1 MRNRCRLYIFI
12 LEKEACCLINLGER
26 SDVANSNGID
36 QADQKLLDALAVN
49 SRLSLKELAQAAGM
63 SSPSAAERLR
73 RLEER
78 GIIRAFTIDI
88 DPVALG
94 YPLQAIVRVRPLPGQ
109 LHIVEKLIQETPE
122 FIECDKVTGDD
133 CFIARLVVR
142 SMGELDGILDKIA
155 ERAETN
161 TSMIKSSPVKRR
173 LPPV

>member
-1 MRNRCRLYIFI
+1 M
-12 LEKEACCLINLGER
+12 
-26 SDVANSNGID
+26 ANSD
-36 QADQKLLDALAVN
+36 RMDETDQKLLDALAVN
-49 SRLSLKELAQAAGM
+49 SRLSLKELAQSAGM

-88 DPVALG
+88 DPAALG

-109 LHIVEKLIQETPE
+109 LHIVEKLIQEIPE

>member
-1 MRNRCRLYIFI
+1 M
-12 LEKEACCLINLGER
+12 
-26 SDVANSNGID
+26 ANSDRID
-36 QADQKLLDALAVN
+36 EPDQKLLDALAVN
-49 SRLSLKELAQAAGM
+49 ARLSLKELAQAAGM

-78 GIIRAFTIDI
+78 GIVRAFTIDI
-88 DPVALG
+88 DPAALG

>member
-1 MRNRCRLYIFI
+1 
-12 LEKEACCLINLGER
+12 
-26 SDVANSNGID
+26 VANPERID
-36 QADQKLLDALAVN
+36 ETDQKLLDALAVN
-49 SRLSLKELAQAAGM
+49 ARLSLKELAQAAGM

-88 DPVALG
+88 DPAALG
-94 YPLQAIVRVRPLPGQ
+94 YPMQAIVRVRPLPGQ
-109 LHIVEKLIQETPE
+109 LHIVKKLIQETPE

>member
-1 MRNRCRLYIFI
+1 
-12 LEKEACCLINLGER
+12 
-26 SDVANSNGID
+26 VANSD
-36 QADQKLLDALAVN
+36 RMDETDQKLLDALAVN

-88 DPVALG
+88 DPAALG

-109 LHIVEKLIQETPE
+109 LHIVEKLIQEIPE